1 MLRCLSLGILA
12 LLVCEGCA
20 AGSEQTIRAYNA
32 LGRSSHLDLAV
43 EGYIVGIEK
52 YPRDEIGEGPE
63 AGYPDKLKARAGGD
77 EDRLIAEQN
86 KEFIGATNDSKAMLV
101 THVVSYFPARAYLY
115 NAYRDSLS
123 GDLNYRKGYDDGL
136 AVLTDDLTARLLQ
149 AIDEG
154 APYSHILL
162 MSMGWNNDQHVSID
176 RFNRMLNSLREVAA
190 EYPDARFRPLVIGI
204 TWPSAW
210 FSIEDFWLKKKLLG
224 HLGSYTNKSNDA
236 DEIGYSIANWLIN
249 HDLAQAR
256 DAVGPDR
263 FPTVVALGHSLGARL
278 LSRAIFSRAHLKHP
292 PAASDDVVALYIGL
306 QGAFSARRFVAADS
320 GEGAPYTNYPALST
334 VIVLTASKHDRAN
347 PAAVWSKHVGGRN
360 GLRYMRQHP
369 EIFNVLTWT
378 AQKPQIA
385 QAIRDYQRDGK
396 VLTLDV
402 SEIVTAENGAS
413 AHNDILDKQ
422 MAELVWFCLQ
432 QLDQPQG
439 TSGGDA
445 RDQP

>member
-1 MLRCLSLGILA
+1 MLRGLSLGILA
-12 LLVCEGCA
+12 MSLCGGCA

-32 LGRSSHLDLAV
+32 LGRSSHLDLGV
-43 EGYIVGIEK
+43 DGYIVGIEK
-52 YPRDEIGEGPE
+52 YPRGDIAEGPKP
-63 AGYPDKLKARAGGD
+63 GYPDKLIELSGGD

-115 NAYRDSLS
+115 NAYQKSLT
-123 GDLNYRKGYDDGL
+123 GDLNYRKGYDDGV
-136 AVLTDDLTARLLQ
+136 AALTNDLTARLLQ
-149 AIDEG
+149 AIDAG

-176 RFNRMLNSLREVAA
+176 RFNRMLSSLREVAA
-190 EYPDARFRPLVIGI
+190 EHPDAGFKPLVIGI

-249 HDLAQAR
+249 HDLAQIR

-278 LSRAIFSRAHLKHP
+278 LSRVIFSSAHLKEP
-292 PAASDDVVALYIGL
+292 PAAPDSVVALYIGL

-320 GEGAPYTNYPALST
+320 GEGAPYANHPALST
-334 VIVLTASKHDRAN
+334 VIVLTSSKDDRAN
-347 PAAVWSKHVGGRN
+347 PAAVWSKHVGGPN
-360 GLRYMRQHP
+360 GLRYMRRHP
-369 EIFNVLTWT
+369 EVFKVLTWR
-378 AQKPQIA
+378 AEKPQIG
-385 QAIRDYQRDGK
+385 QAIRDYQSDGK

-402 SEIVTAENGAS
+402 SEIVTGAG
-413 AHNDILDKQ
+413 AHNDILDTD

-432 QLDQPQG
+432 QLDQPQA
-439 TSGGDA
+439 TSGGGA